1 MDIETKVYDFEN
13 INLIKKNSVIGLLRK
28 LAKQSDSE
36 SESDSNED

>member
-13 INLIKKNSVIGLLRK
+13 INLIKKKSVRGLLRK
-28 LAKQSDSE
+28 RAKQYDSA